1 MWDGAPQGR
10 VPIARIHTT
19 SQRQPQGR
27 VRGQPFASAEGRA
40 FASWVSGT
48 PSSSGTASS
57 KEGAFAV
64 VAGRV
69 EKAVAFAVVA
79 GPVEFAVL
87 Q

>member
-1 MWDGAPQGR
+1 MWDGSCAPQGR
-10 VPIARIHTT
+10 VPIARIRTT
-19 SQRQPQGR
+19 SQEQALGR
-27 VRGQPFASAEGRA
+27 DRGRPWAEGRA
-40 FASWVSGT
+40 FASWASGT